1 MKFDTI
7 AGNIC
12 IVATGA
18 MLSWTSPILPKLEED
33 GGPLGSK
40 ITSEESS
47 WIASLVPLGTI
58 PGSFVAGYLGER
70 YYRKY
75 INSNIHDFYDT

>member
-1 MKFDTI
+1 MRVKIHPEIDMIT
-7 AGNIC
+7 ANIC

-18 MLSWTSPILPKLEED
+18 MLAWTSPILPKLEED
-33 GGPLGSK
+33 GGPLGEK

-47 WIASLVPLGTI
+47 WIGSLAPLGTI

-70 YYRKY
+70 
-75 INSNIHDFYDT
+75 